1 MHGGYKANITGP
13 HLVREPRAH
22 FVAHGLWSAYLHWK
36 STLEAQHIKRPRSQ
50 PPSSLIRKRQAQKS
64 NLFRSIQVCYV
75 PQIWS
80 TMHIPDS
87 PQKKKMSQGGSQR
100 SVPGGWYPHCSLT
113 IGGWYPW
120 SLSHNDLGGVD
131 LHGCHLYQ
139 LFNQFLPKGL
149 RARLGF
155 KGPQPGEICQF
166 PGSYW
171 FSLIFPLRRA
181 QTYPRILTISYPS
194 MASWGYCFVQL
205 SSTAWGLLDPH
216 RRGI

>member
-87 PQKKKMSQGGSQR
+87 PQKKKWVKVDLSARFQVVDILIVLWRLVVDIHGRFPTTTLEVLICMAAIFTSFSTSSCPRVCGLGWASRGHSLVKYVNSLGHIDFHWFSRCVGPRHTQESWLYHIHQWQAGDIVSFNYPAQLGGS
-100 SVPGGWYPHCSLT
+100 
-113 IGGWYPW
+113 
-120 SLSHNDLGGVD
+120 
-131 LHGCHLYQ
+131 
-139 LFNQFLPKGL
+139 
-149 RARLGF
+149 
-155 KGPQPGEICQF
+155 
-166 PGSYW
+166 
-171 FSLIFPLRRA
+171 
-181 QTYPRILTISYPS
+181 
-194 MASWGYCFVQL
+194 
-205 SSTAWGLLDPH
+205 
-216 RRGI
+216 